1 MKTKSMNHLFSLIL
15 AVGCLFLAS
24 CGSDTY
30 KGPVALEEDNLS
42 VSIRE
47 AFAAAPMATREMAEK
62 AVTLFEEEKYPESLA
77 QFRKICDLVEL
88 TDERRQIASRCLIT
102 LTAKIKESADTK
114 QDSNAEKFIR
124 YNHATK

>member
-1 MKTKSMNHLFSLIL
+1 MTLFCAAAWLFSV
-15 AVGCLFLAS
+15 A

-30 KGPVALEEDNLS
+30 KGPVALEEENLS
-42 VSIRE
+42 VTIRE

-62 AVTLFEEEKYPESLA
+62 AVTLFEEEKYPESLS

-102 LTAKIKESADTK
+102 LTAKIKESADTNEDK
-114 QDSNAEKFIR
+114 SAEKYIR
-124 YNHATK
+124 FNHATK